1 MKELKFEKPKAIV
14 TYLSDDKAQGTF
26 EIAPLERGF
35 GLTIGN
41 ALRRIMLS
49 SLPGTAFVS
58 AKIEGIQHEFEN
70 LSGVIEDVI
79 TIILNLKRVVLKTE
93 SEDPN
98 FETILEINKGEEGE
112 VTAGDIIHDLDV
124 TVVNP
129 EQHICTV
136 AAGGSINMFLKVR
149 RGVGYVSAD
158 KNKQFVKDEST
169 IAIDSIYTPVTN
181 VSYDVDKDI
190 VDNDASFDKLT
201 VNVTTNGSISATDA
215 IGIAAKMMI
224 EHLEVIVDEISE
236 QAKMNSYMTETET
249 ENKNSKME
257 KTIEDL
263 DLSVRSYNCLR
274 RAGIN
279 TVADLIA
286 KSEEDMMKVRNLG
299 RKSLKEIKEKL
310 EQLNLGFRKD

>member
-1 MKELKFEKPKAIV
+1 MKDLKFEKPKAIV
-14 TYLSDDKAQGTF
+14 KYLSEDKSKGTF
-26 EIAPLERGF
+26 EVAPLERGF

-93 SEDPN
+93 SQDPE
-98 FETILEINKGEEGE
+98 FETILEINKGEGE

-136 AAGGSINMFLKVR
+136 AAGGSVNMFLKVR

-158 KNKQFVKDEST
+158 KNKQYVSDEST

-181 VSYDVDKDI
+181 VSYDIDKDI

-201 VNVTTNGSISATDA
+201 INVTTNGSIAATDA

-236 QAKMNSYMTETET
+236 QAKLNSYMTETET

-286 KSEEDMMKVRNLG
+286 KSEEDMIKVRNLG

>member
-1 MKELKFEKPKAIV
+1 MKDLKFEKPKAIV
-14 TYLSDDKAQGTF
+14 KYLSEDKSKGTF
-26 EIAPLERGF
+26 EVAPLERGF

-93 SEDPN
+93 SQDPE
-98 FETILEINKGEEGE
+98 FETILEINKGEGE

-158 KNKQFVKDEST
+158 KNKQYVSDEST

-181 VSYDVDKDI
+181 VSYDIDKDI

-201 VNVTTNGSISATDA
+201 INVTTNGSIAATDA

-236 QAKMNSYMTETET
+236 QAKLNSYMTETET

-286 KSEEDMMKVRNLG
+286 KSEEDMIKVRNLG

>member
-1 MKELKFEKPKAIV
+1 MKELKFEKPKATV
-14 TYLSDDKAQGTF
+14 KYLSEDKSNGSF

-58 AKIEGIQHEFEN
+58 TKIEGIQHEFEN

-93 SEDPN
+93 STDPN
-98 FETILEINKGEEGE
+98 FETILEINKDEGE

-158 KNKQFVKDEST
+158 KNKQYVDDEST

-181 VSYDVDKDI
+181 VSYEITKDI

-201 VNVTTNGSISATDA
+201 VNVTTNGSISAVDA

-224 EHLEVIVDEISE
+224 EHLEVINAISE
-236 QAKMNSYMTETET
+236 QAQNNSYMTEKEE

-279 TVADLIA
+279 TVADLIS

-310 EQLNLGFRKD
+310 EQLNLGFDKE